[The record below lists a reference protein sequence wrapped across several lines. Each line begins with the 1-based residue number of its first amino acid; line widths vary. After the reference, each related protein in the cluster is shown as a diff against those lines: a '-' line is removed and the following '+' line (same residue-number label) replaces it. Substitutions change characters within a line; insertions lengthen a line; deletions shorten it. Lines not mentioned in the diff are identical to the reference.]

1 MPLFTTLRF
10 LLSLLSLALWVA
22 AGYLLGTWYQG
33 EWVTLDYGAL
43 VRERDAWRLWAALA
57 LIAWGVLGRFPVV
70 ALAGRPSPRPERFER
85 GAGDMLK
92 LADGTM
98 IYNEAR
104 GEKGAPVVIFVH
116 GQGLNSTV
124 WSRIRR
130 ALLKQYRV
138 ITWDLPGLGE
148 SGFQPA
154 HDYSVEHDAR
164 ALREIIQQS
173 ASERVILVGH
183 SLGGMIIQELAQ
195 ADPDFFR
202 TWVAG
207 VVLMHTTHT
216 NPLRTMALAPAALL
230 LRKPILEPASRLTA
244 WLEPLAW
251 ANNWQ
256 SYWSGA
262 AHLANRIQFGAK
274 VTRTQLEHTTLLATK
289 NPPGVIE
296 RRNLAMYRWRGLQ
309 SGHAKVPA
317 LVIAGDRDIVTK
329 AQASAQI
336 VSIWREANLR
346 LVEGANHLT
355 PFERPEEYT
364 KAISQ
369 FIGEAISTARAG
381 EPAADVVALSSH
393 AAKPN
398 AARPNYLN

>member
-1 MPLFTTLRF
+1 MPLFTTVRF
-10 LLSLLSLALWVA
+10 FLSLISLGFWGA

-33 EWVTLDYGAL
+33 EWVTQDYGAL
-43 VRERDAWRLWAALA
+43 VRVRDDWRLWAALA
-57 LIAWGVLGRFPVV
+57 LIACGALGRFPVL
-70 ALAGRPSPRPERFER
+70 ALAARPSPRPERFDR

-92 LADGTM
+92 LADGAMVYLET
-98 IYNEAR
+98 R
-104 GEKGAPVVIFVH
+104 GEKGAPVIIFTH

-138 ITWDLPGLGE
+138 VTWDLPGLGE
-148 SGFQPA
+148 SSLQPA
-154 HDYSVEHDAR
+154 RDYSVEHA
-164 ALREIIQQS
+164 AGVLREVVLSS

-183 SLGGMIIQELAQ
+183 SFGGMVIQELAQ
-195 ADPDFFR
+195 ADPEFFR
-202 TWVAG
+202 RSVAG

-216 NPLRTMALAPAALL
+216 NPLRTMVLAPAAQALQ
-230 LRKPILEPASRLTA
+230 KPILEPGSKLTA

-262 AHLANRIQFGAK
+262 AHLANRMQFGPK
-274 VTRTQLEHTTLLATK
+274 VTRAQLEHTTLLATK

-309 SGHAKVPA
+309 SGCAKVPA
-317 LVIAGDRDIVTK
+317 LVIAGDADIVTK
-329 AQASAQI
+329 AQAGAQI
-336 VSIWREANLR
+336 VSIWREANLH

-355 PFERPEEYT
+355 PFERPEEYG

-369 FIGEAISTARAG
+369 FAGQVIASSRAS
-381 EPAADVVALSSH
+381 EPAADVVALASR

-398 AARPNYLN
+398 GARPDYLH